1 MMIVAKI
8 LCAALC
14 FFIAALVTAKKA
26 PREKR
31 LICVLLLL
39 PLTIGCS
46 FVNWAIVSAL
56 DLSGIAPPDTVA
68 IEATDTKND
77 ASKETSVYLTGLFV
91 DGQSVTIQA
100 A

>member
-14 FFIAALVTAKKA
+14 FSIAALVTAKKA

-31 LICVLLLL
+31 LIYVLLLL

-46 FVNWAIVSAL
+46 FVNWAIISAL
-56 DLSGIAPPDTVA
+56 DFSGIAPPDTVV
-68 IEATDTKND
+68 IEATDTMTHQK
-77 ASKETSVYLTGLFV
+77 KPPCF
-91 DGQSVTIQA
+91 
-100 A
+100 